1 MIINHGVR
9 GSTPNASQNYLFF
22 GGNTPCVEIRT
33 QKYQLIFD
41 CGSGFSKVN
50 FSNDLE
56 TILFISHFHH
66 DHIQGLAFNNYDT
79 NTNKKITLTSAHS
92 NKTVTY
98 NNLSAYY
105 NNPYFPVNFI
115 EIINRF
121 NFLDFEEVV
130 NDFEDLNIN
139 SIDLN
144 HPGNSYGYSIKSDN
158 KKFCYLLDNE
168 YEDVQEEK
176 LLKFCDQSEAIIW
189 DGMFLDSELS
199 DKKGWGHSSIE
210 QGIALAD
217 KIDVKNFLI
226 SHHSPS
232 RDDNE
237 IKKIEN
243 KISNKKV
250 RFASENEVIEF

>member
-9 GSTPNASQNYLFF
+9 GSTPNPSQNYLFF
-22 GGNTPCVEIRT
+22 GGNTPCVEIKT

-50 FSNDLE
+50 FSNNLE

-79 NTNKKITLTSAHS
+79 DINKKITLTSAHS

-121 NFLDFEEVV
+121 NFLDFEQVV

-144 HPGNSYGYSIKSDN
+144 HPGNSSGYSIKSDN
-158 KKFCYLLDNE
+158 KKFCYRLDNE
-168 YEDVQEEK
+168 KEDV
-176 LLKFCDQSEAIIW
+176 
-189 DGMFLDSELS
+189 
-199 DKKGWGHSSIE
+199 
-210 QGIALAD
+210 
-217 KIDVKNFLI
+217 
-226 SHHSPS
+226 
-232 RDDNE
+232 
-237 IKKIEN
+237 
-243 KISNKKV
+243 
-250 RFASENEVIEF
+250 